1 MSILGGDSL
10 GSASRVAIK
19 MAIWLVGSLVCLELA
34 PNMVV
39 QRIVVVTA
47 MYAHCVCNLALY
59 C

>member
-39 QRIVVVTA
+39 QRIVVVTE
-47 MYAHCVCNLALY
+47 MYVLCVRDLALY